1 MEIIALYNI
10 NILFTKNQKRMKK
23 TFLTFVFLFT
33 AVALQA
39 QTLIKANFNKGDKA
53 TYEYTANIDLASMMQ
68 GKTLTANVTSKLH
81 VDVKEA
87 NAEGYQIELLFSDL
101 KVDGDETALQQG
113 GGQLLTML
121 NNVPLLYQTDKNGAL
136 KKLLNSEEAV
146 GKMSKT
152 GIAKIDSLY
161 AKNPEIEKV
170 NPKMNMLMALSNT
183 LTEEFIT
190 EYVKEQTVFS
200 LYGKTLKTGDQEDK
214 SVQGMKTTTSYDVNQ
229 ILGMLTIV
237 GKVKANMSEDD
248 VKGFLIGNM
257 KKFGVGDDAVSQ
269 IEKNWSQ
276 MRAMGMTTITYNA
289 TDTYHF
295 TPSFW
300 VNDYTTESRMK
311 LMGMDVKGKGEFKL
325 GEHSWK

>member
-23 TFLTFVFLFT
+23 TFLTFVLLFT

-121 NNVPLLYQTDKNGAL
+121 NDVPLLYQTDKNGAL

-257 KKFGVGDDAVSQ
+257 KKMGIGDDGVSQ

>member
-1 MEIIALYNI
+1 
-10 NILFTKNQKRMKK
+10 MKK
-23 TFLTFVFLFT
+23 TFLTFVLLFT

-121 NNVPLLYQTDKNGAL
+121 NDVPLLYQTDKNGAL

-248 VKGFLIGNM
+248 VKSFLIGNM

-295 TPSFW
+295 TLSFW

>member
-23 TFLTFVFLFT
+23 TFLTFVLLFT

>member
-1 MEIIALYNI
+1 
-10 NILFTKNQKRMKK
+10 MKK
-23 TFLTFVFLFT
+23 TFLTFVLLFT

-53 TYEYTANIDLASMMQ
+53 TYEYTANVDLASMMQ

-121 NNVPLLYQTDKNGAL
+121 NDVPLLYQTDKNGAL

-248 VKGFLIGNM
+248 VKSFLIGNM

>member
-1 MEIIALYNI
+1 
-10 NILFTKNQKRMKK
+10 MKK
-23 TFLTFVFLFT
+23 TFLTFVLLFT

-121 NNVPLLYQTDKNGAL
+121 NDVPLLYQTDKNGAL

-248 VKGFLIGNM
+248 VKSFLIGNM

-276 MRAMGMTTITYNA
+276 MRAMGMTTISYNA

-325 GEHSWK
+325 SEHSWK

>member
-1 MEIIALYNI
+1 METIAFYNI

-23 TFLTFVFLFT
+23 TFLTFVFLLT

-121 NNVPLLYQTDKNGAL
+121 NDVPLLYQTDKNGAL

-325 GEHSWK
+325 GGHSWK

>member
-1 MEIIALYNI
+1 METIALYNI
-10 NILFTKNQKRMKK
+10 NILFTKTQKRMKK
-23 TFLTFVFLFT
+23 TFLTFVLLFT

-81 VDVKEA
+81 VDVEEA

-121 NNVPLLYQTDKNGAL
+121 NDVPLLYQTDKNGAL

-276 MRAMGMTTITYNA
+276 MRAMGMTTISYNA

-311 LMGMDVKGKGEFKL
+311 LMGMDIKVKGEYKL

>member
-23 TFLTFVFLFT
+23 TFLTFVLLFT

-121 NNVPLLYQTDKNGAL
+121 NDVPLLYQTDKNGAL

>member
-1 MEIIALYNI
+1 METIALYNI

-23 TFLTFVFLFT
+23 TFLTFVLLFT

-53 TYEYTANIDLASMMQ
+53 TYEYTANVDLASMMQ

-121 NNVPLLYQTDKNGAL
+121 NDVPLLYQTDKNGAL

-248 VKGFLIGNM
+248 VKSFLIGNM

>member
-1 MEIIALYNI
+1 
-10 NILFTKNQKRMKK
+10 MKK
-23 TFLTFVFLFT
+23 TFLTFVLLFT

-136 KKLLNSEEAV
+136 KKLLNSEEV
-146 GKMSKT
+146 IGKMSKT

-170 NPKMNMLMALSNT
+170 NPKMNMLMALSNM
-183 LTEEFIT
+183 LTEGFIT
-190 EYVKEQTVFS
+190 DYIKETTIVS

-229 ILGMLTIV
+229 ILGMLTVV

-311 LMGMDVKGKGEFKL
+311 LMGMDIKVKGEYKL

>member
-1 MEIIALYNI
+1 METIALYNI
-10 NILFTKNQKRMKK
+10 NILFTKTQKRMKK
-23 TFLTFVFLFT
+23 TFLTFVLLFT
-33 AVALQA
+33 VVALQA

-68 GKTLTANVTSKLH
+68 GKTLTANVISKLH

-87 NAEGYQIELLFSDL
+87 NTEGYQIELLFSDL

-121 NNVPLLYQTDKNGAL
+121 NDVPLLYQTDKNGEL

-276 MRAMGMTTITYNA
+276 MRAMGMTTISYNA

-311 LMGMDVKGKGEFKL
+311 LMGMDIKVKGEYKL

>member
-1 MEIIALYNI
+1 METIALYNI
-10 NILFTKNQKRMKK
+10 NILFTKTQKRMKK
-23 TFLTFVFLFT
+23 TFLTFVLLFT

-121 NNVPLLYQTDKNGAL
+121 NDVPLLYQTDKNGAL

-237 GKVKANMSEDD
+237 GKVKVNMSEDD

-257 KKFGVGDDAVSQ
+257 KKFGVGDDAISQ

>member
-1 MEIIALYNI
+1 
-10 NILFTKNQKRMKK
+10 MKK
-23 TFLTFVFLFT
+23 TFLTFVLLFT

-53 TYEYTANIDLASMMQ
+53 TYEYAANLEFGSMMQ
-68 GKTLTANVTSKLH
+68 GSTLTANVTSKLH

-87 NAEGYQIELLFSDL
+87 NTDGYKIELLFSDV
-101 KVDGDETALQQG
+101 KVDGDETAFQQS

-121 NNVPLLYQTDKNGAL
+121 NNVPLLYQTDKNGEL
-136 KKLLNSEEAV
+136 KKLLNSEEV
-146 GKMSKT
+146 IGKMSKT
-152 GIAKIDSLY
+152 GIAKIDSIY

-170 NPKMNMLMALSNT
+170 NPKMNMLMALSNM
-183 LTEEFIT
+183 LTEGFIT
-190 EYVKEQTVFS
+190 DYIKETTIVS
-200 LYGKTLKTGDQEDK
+200 LYGKTLKTGDQENRTIQD
-214 SVQGMKTTTSYDVNQ
+214 VKTTVSYEVNR
-229 ILGMLTIV
+229 ILGMLTVV

-248 VKGFLIGNM
+248 VKSFLIGNM

-276 MRAMGMTTITYNA
+276 MRAMGMTTISYNA

-311 LMGMDVKGKGEFKL
+311 LMGMDIKVKGEYKL

>member
-1 MEIIALYNI
+1 MEIIAFYNI

-23 TFLTFVFLFT
+23 TFLTFVFLLT

-121 NNVPLLYQTDKNGAL
+121 NDVPLLYQTDKNGAL

-200 LYGKTLKTGDQEDK
+200 LYGKILKTGDQEDK

-248 VKGFLIGNM
+248 VKSFLIGNL
-257 KKFGVGDDAVSQ
+257 KKMGIGDDAVSQ

-276 MRAMGMTTITYNA
+276 MRAMGMTTISYNA
-289 TDTYHF
+289 TETYHF

-300 VNDYTTESRMK
+300 VNDYNMESRMK
-311 LMGMDVKGKGEFKL
+311 LMGMDIKVKGEYKL

>member
-1 MEIIALYNI
+1 
-10 NILFTKNQKRMKK
+10 MKK
-23 TFLTFVFLFT
+23 TFLTFVLLFT

-121 NNVPLLYQTDKNGAL
+121 NDVPLLYQTDKNGAL

-325 GEHSWK
+325 GGHSWK

>member
-1 MEIIALYNI
+1 METIALYNI
-10 NILFTKNQKRMKK
+10 NILFTKNQKCMKK
-23 TFLTFVFLFT
+23 TFLTFVLLFT

-121 NNVPLLYQTDKNGAL
+121 NDVPLLYQTDKNGAL

-214 SVQGMKTTTSYDVNQ
+214 SVQGMKTTTSYEVNR

>member
-1 MEIIALYNI
+1 METIALYNI
-10 NILFTKNQKRMKK
+10 NILFTKTQKRMKK
-23 TFLTFVFLFT
+23 TFLTFVLLFT

-121 NNVPLLYQTDKNGAL
+121 NDVPLLYQTDKNGEL

>member
-1 MEIIALYNI
+1 
-10 NILFTKNQKRMKK
+10 MKK
-23 TFLTFVFLFT
+23 TFLTFVLLFT

-101 KVDGDETALQQG
+101 KVDGDETTLQQS

-200 LYGKTLKTGDQEDK
+200 LYGKTLNTGDQEDK
-214 SVQGMKTTTSYDVNQ
+214 SVQGMKTTTSYEVNR

-248 VKGFLIGNM
+248 VKSFLIGNM
-257 KKFGVGDDAVSQ
+257 KKMGIGDDGVSQ
-269 IEKNWSQ
+269 IENNWSQ
-276 MRAMGMTTITYNA
+276 MRAMGMTTISYNA

-300 VNDYTTESRMK
+300 VNDYTMESRMK
-311 LMGMDVKGKGEFKL
+311 LMGMDIKVKGEYKL

>member
-1 MEIIALYNI
+1 
-10 NILFTKNQKRMKK
+10 MKK
-23 TFLTFVFLFT
+23 TFLTFVLLFT

-101 KVDGDETALQQG
+101 KVDGDETALQQS

-200 LYGKTLKTGDQEDK
+200 LYGKTLNTGDQEDK
-214 SVQGMKTTTSYDVNQ
+214 SVQGMKTTTSYEINR
-229 ILGMLTIV
+229 ILGMLTVV

-248 VKGFLIGNM
+248 VKSFLIGNL
-257 KKFGVGDDAVSQ
+257 KKMGVGEDAVSQ

-276 MRAMGMTTITYNA
+276 MRAMGMTTISYNA
-289 TDTYHF
+289 TETYHF

-300 VNDYTTESRMK
+300 VNDYNMESRMK
-311 LMGMDVKGKGEFKL
+311 LMGMDIKVKGEYKL

>member
-1 MEIIALYNI
+1 
-10 NILFTKNQKRMKK
+10 MKK
-23 TFLTFVFLFT
+23 TFLTFVLLFT

-121 NNVPLLYQTDKNGAL
+121 NDVPLLYQTDKNGAL

-276 MRAMGMTTITYNA
+276 MRAMGMTTISYNA

>member
-1 MEIIALYNI
+1 
-10 NILFTKNQKRMKK
+10 MKK
-23 TFLTFVFLFT
+23 TFLTFVFLLT

-121 NNVPLLYQTDKNGAL
+121 NDVPLLYQTDKNGAL

-289 TDTYHF
+289 TDTYHL

>member
-1 MEIIALYNI
+1 
-10 NILFTKNQKRMKK
+10 MKK
-23 TFLTFVFLFT
+23 TFLTFVLLFT

-81 VDVKEA
+81 VNVKEA

-121 NNVPLLYQTDKNGAL
+121 NDVPLLYQTDKNGAL

>member
-1 MEIIALYNI
+1 METIAFYNI
-10 NILFTKNQKRMKK
+10 NILLTKNQKRMKK
-23 TFLTFVFLFT
+23 TFLTFVLMLIVT
-33 AVALQA
+33 VLQA

-53 TYEYTANIDLASMMQ
+53 IYEYAANFEFGSMMQ
-68 GKTLTANVTSKLH
+68 GSTLTANVTSKLH

-87 NAEGYQIELLFSDL
+87 NAEGYQIELLFSDV
-101 KVDGDETALQQG
+101 KV
-113 GGQLLTML
+113 
-121 NNVPLLYQTDKNGAL
+121 L
-136 KKLLNSEEAV
+136 KKWLNSEEAV

-214 SVQGMKTTTSYDVNQ
+214 SVQGMKTTTSYEVNR

-248 VKGFLIGNM
+248 VKSFLIGNL
-257 KKFGVGDDAVSQ
+257 KKMGIGDDGVSQ

-276 MRAMGMTTITYNA
+276 MRAMGMTTISYNA

-311 LMGMDVKGKGEFKL
+311 LMGMDIKVKGEYKW

>member
-1 MEIIALYNI
+1 
-10 NILFTKNQKRMKK
+10 MKK
-23 TFLTFVFLFT
+23 TFLTFVLLFT

-101 KVDGDETALQQG
+101 KVDGDETTLQQS

-136 KKLLNSEEAV
+136 KKLLNSEEV
-146 GKMSKT
+146 IGKMSKT

-200 LYGKTLKTGDQEDK
+200 LYGKTLNTGDQEDK
-214 SVQGMKTTTSYDVNQ
+214 SVQGMKTTTSYEINR
-229 ILGMLTIV
+229 ILGMLTVV

-248 VKGFLIGNM
+248 VKSFLIGNL
-257 KKFGVGDDAVSQ
+257 KKMGVGEDAVSQ

-276 MRAMGMTTITYNA
+276 MRAMGMTTISYNA
-289 TDTYHF
+289 TETYHF

-300 VNDYTTESRMK
+300 VNDYNMESRMK
-311 LMGMDVKGKGEFKL
+311 LMGMDIKVKGEYKL

>member
-1 MEIIALYNI
+1 METIALYNI

-23 TFLTFVFLFT
+23 TFLTFVLLFT

-121 NNVPLLYQTDKNGAL
+121 NDVPLLYQTDKNGAL

-248 VKGFLIGNM
+248 VKSFLIGNM

>member
-1 MEIIALYNI
+1 METIAFYNI
-10 NILFTKNQKRMKK
+10 NILFTKTQKRMKK
-23 TFLTFVFLFT
+23 TFLTFVLLFT

-121 NNVPLLYQTDKNGAL
+121 NDVPLLYQTDKNGAL

>member
-1 MEIIALYNI
+1 METIAFYNI
-10 NILFTKNQKRMKK
+10 NILLTKNQKRMKK
-23 TFLTFVFLFT
+23 TFLTFVLLFT

-87 NAEGYQIELLFSDL
+87 NADGYKIELLFSDV
-101 KVDGDETALQQG
+101 KVDGDETAFQQS

-121 NNVPLLYQTDKNGAL
+121 NNVPLLYQTDKNGEL
-136 KKLLNSEEAV
+136 KKLLNSEEV
-146 GKMSKT
+146 IGKMSKT
-152 GIAKIDSLY
+152 GIAKIDSIY
-161 AKNPEIEKV
+161 AKNPENEKV
-170 NPKMNMLMALSNT
+170 NPKMNMLMALSNM
-183 LTEEFIT
+183 LTEGFIT
-190 EYVKEQTVFS
+190 DYIKETTIVS
-200 LYGKTLKTGDQEDK
+200 LYGKTLKTGDQENRTIQD
-214 SVQGMKTTTSYDVNQ
+214 VKTTVSYEVNR
-229 ILGMLTIV
+229 ILGMLTVV

-276 MRAMGMTTITYNA
+276 MRAMGMTTISYNA

-311 LMGMDVKGKGEFKL
+311 LMGMDIKVKGEYKL

>member
-23 TFLTFVFLFT
+23 TFLTFVFLLT

-121 NNVPLLYQTDKNGAL
+121 NDVSLLYQTDKNGAL

>member
-1 MEIIALYNI
+1 METIALYNI

-23 TFLTFVFLFT
+23 TFLTFVLLFT

-68 GKTLTANVTSKLH
+68 SKTLTANVTSKLH

-121 NNVPLLYQTDKNGAL
+121 NDVPLLYQTDKNGAL

-248 VKGFLIGNM
+248 VKSFLIGNM

-295 TPSFW
+295 TLSFW

>member
-1 MEIIALYNI
+1 MEIIAFYNI

-23 TFLTFVFLFT
+23 TFLTFVFLLT

-121 NNVPLLYQTDKNGAL
+121 NDVPLLYQTDKNGAL

-311 LMGMDVKGKGEFKL
+311 LMGMDVKGKGEYKL

>member
-1 MEIIALYNI
+1 MEIIAFYNI
-10 NILFTKNQKRMKK
+10 NILFTKTQKRMKK
-23 TFLTFVFLFT
+23 TFLTFVLLFT

-53 TYEYTANIDLASMMQ
+53 TYEYTANIDLSSMMQ

-121 NNVPLLYQTDKNGAL
+121 NDVPLLYQTDKNGAL

>member
-1 MEIIALYNI
+1 
-10 NILFTKNQKRMKK
+10 MKK
-23 TFLTFVFLFT
+23 TFLTFVLLFT

-53 TYEYTANIDLASMMQ
+53 TYEYAANLEFGSMMQ
-68 GKTLTANVTSKLH
+68 GGTLTANVTSKLH

-87 NAEGYQIELLFSDL
+87 NADGYKIELLFSDV
-101 KVDGDETALQQG
+101 KVDGDETAFQQS

-121 NNVPLLYQTDKNGAL
+121 NNVPLLYQTDKNGEL
-136 KKLLNSEEAV
+136 KKLLNSEEV
-146 GKMSKT
+146 IGKMSKT
-152 GIAKIDSLY
+152 GIAKIDSIY

-170 NPKMNMLMALSNT
+170 NPKMNMLMALSNM
-183 LTEEFIT
+183 LTEGFIT
-190 EYVKEQTVFS
+190 DYIKETTIVS
-200 LYGKTLKTGDQEDK
+200 LYGKTLKTGDQENRTIQD
-214 SVQGMKTTTSYDVNQ
+214 VKTTVSYEVNR
-229 ILGMLTIV
+229 ILGMLTVV

-248 VKGFLIGNM
+248 VKSFLIGNM

-276 MRAMGMTTITYNA
+276 MRAMGMTTISYNA

-311 LMGMDVKGKGEFKL
+311 LMGMDIKVKGEYKL

>member
-1 MEIIALYNI
+1 METIAFYNI

-23 TFLTFVFLFT
+23 TFLTFVLLFT

-53 TYEYTANIDLASMMQ
+53 TYEYAANLEFGSMMQ
-68 GKTLTANVTSKLH
+68 GSTLTANVTSKLH

-87 NAEGYQIELLFSDL
+87 NTDGYKIELLFSDV
-101 KVDGDETALQQG
+101 KVDGDETAFQQS

-121 NNVPLLYQTDKNGAL
+121 NNVPLLYQTDKNGEL
-136 KKLLNSEEAV
+136 KKLLNSEEV
-146 GKMSKT
+146 IGKMSKT
-152 GIAKIDSLY
+152 GIAKIDSIY

-170 NPKMNMLMALSNT
+170 NPKMNMLMALSNM
-183 LTEEFIT
+183 LTEGFIT
-190 EYVKEQTVFS
+190 DYIKETTIVS
-200 LYGKTLKTGDQEDK
+200 LYGKTLKTGDQENRTIQD
-214 SVQGMKTTTSYDVNQ
+214 VKTTVSYEVNR
-229 ILGMLTIV
+229 ILGMLTVV

-248 VKGFLIGNM
+248 VKSFLIGNM

-276 MRAMGMTTITYNA
+276 MRAMGMTTISYNA

-311 LMGMDVKGKGEFKL
+311 LMGMDIKVKGEYKL

>member
-1 MEIIALYNI
+1 
-10 NILFTKNQKRMKK
+10 MKK
-23 TFLTFVFLFT
+23 TFLTFVLLFT

-121 NNVPLLYQTDKNGAL
+121 NDVPLLYQTDKNGAL

-257 KKFGVGDDAVSQ
+257 KKFGVGDDAISQ

>member
-1 MEIIALYNI
+1 
-10 NILFTKNQKRMKK
+10 MKK
-23 TFLTFVFLFT
+23 TFLTFVLLFT

-121 NNVPLLYQTDKNGAL
+121 NDVPLLYQTDKNGAL

-200 LYGKTLKTGDQEDK
+200 LYGKTLNTGDQEDK

-257 KKFGVGDDAVSQ
+257 KKMGIGDDGVSQ
-269 IEKNWSQ
+269 IENNWSQ
-276 MRAMGMTTITYNA
+276 MRAMGMTTISYNA

-300 VNDYTTESRMK
+300 VNDYTMESRMK
-311 LMGMDVKGKGEFKL
+311 LMGMDIKVKGEYKL

>member
-1 MEIIALYNI
+1 
-10 NILFTKNQKRMKK
+10 MKK
-23 TFLTFVFLFT
+23 TFLTFVLLFT

-121 NNVPLLYQTDKNGAL
+121 NDVPLLYQTDKNGAL

-170 NPKMNMLMALSNT
+170 NPKMNMFMALSNT

>member
-1 MEIIALYNI
+1 
-10 NILFTKNQKRMKK
+10 MKK
-23 TFLTFVFLFT
+23 TFLTFVLLFT

-81 VDVKEA
+81 IDVKEA

-121 NNVPLLYQTDKNGAL
+121 NDVSLLYQTDKNGAL

-276 MRAMGMTTITYNA
+276 MRAMGMTTISYNA

-311 LMGMDVKGKGEFKL
+311 LMGMDIKVKGEYKL

>member
-1 MEIIALYNI
+1 METIALYNI

-23 TFLTFVFLFT
+23 TFLTFVLLLT

-121 NNVPLLYQTDKNGAL
+121 NDVPLLYQTDKNGAL

-248 VKGFLIGNM
+248 VKSFLIGNM

>member
-1 MEIIALYNI
+1 METIAFYNI

-23 TFLTFVFLFT
+23 TFLTFVFLLT

-121 NNVPLLYQTDKNGAL
+121 NDVPLLYQTDKNGAL

-276 MRAMGMTTITYNA
+276 MRAMGMTTISYNA